1 MGRLARAVL
10 LGTAIVAGGCNPN
23 GSASGP
29 APLRADAAPDWRA
42 LVGCYRV
49 EHLRFVLDT
58 VPVVT
63 GWRGRESA
71 RQARSLPLGERTGKR
86 FWLVTPRN
94 TLEVVF
100 EDGLWAT
107 RLELVVRGDSLT
119 GNRHIYGDQP
129 STPPTVQPAAG
140 VRERCPAGVANPGPP
155 LSAAGR
161 SHDSTSGLRARRLP
175 RE

>member
-1 MGRLARAVL
+1 MRRSGSVL
-10 LGTAIVAGGCNPN
+10 LLMIAMGGCKPN
-23 GSASGP
+23 GPVSAP

-49 EHLRFVLDT
+49 ESRSFVLDT

-71 RQARSLPLGERTGKR
+71 WQARSLPVGQETGRR

-107 RLELVVRGDSLT
+107 RLEMEVRGDSLV
-119 GNRHIYGDQP
+119 GRRHTYGDQP
-129 STPPTVQPAAG
+129 SVPPSVDPARG
-140 VRERCPAGVANPGPP
+140 VREPCPANVAAAARNP
-155 LSAAGR
+155 
-161 SHDSTSGLRARRLP
+161 
-175 RE
+175 

>member
-1 MGRLARAVL
+1 MRRSVAVL
-10 LGTAIVAGGCNPN
+10 LLAIAMAGCNPG

-29 APLRADAAPDWRA
+29 APLRADAAPDWRS

-58 VPVVT
+58 VPVTT

-71 RQARSLPLGERTGKR
+71 RQARSLPIGQSTGKR

-94 TLEVVF
+94 ALEVVF

-107 RLELVVRGDSLT
+107 RLELVVRGDSLA
-119 GNRHIYGDQP
+119 GNRHVYGDVP
-129 STPPTVQPAAG
+129 SSPPSVHPASG
-140 VRERCPAGVANPGPP
+140 VREPCPADAAAAAPSPRASTTALAQAPG
-155 LSAAGR
+155 R
-161 SHDSTSGLRARRLP
+161 
-175 RE
+175 